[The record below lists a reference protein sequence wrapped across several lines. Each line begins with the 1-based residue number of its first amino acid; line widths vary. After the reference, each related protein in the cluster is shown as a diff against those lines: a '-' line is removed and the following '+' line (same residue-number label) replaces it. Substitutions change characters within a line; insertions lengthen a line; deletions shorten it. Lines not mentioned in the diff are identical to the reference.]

1 MWEKVL
7 TLQRLSV
14 GVCSTPGRNKVGK
27 GQTQICTRLKSVPD
41 SNLYQTQI
49 CTRLS
54 TVKENNA
61 AE

>member
-1 MWEKVL
+1 MWGEVS

-14 GVCSTPGRNKVGK
+14 GVCSTPGGNKVGK
-27 GQTQICTRLKSVPD
+27 GQTH
-41 SNLYQTQI
+41 I

-61 AE
+61 AK